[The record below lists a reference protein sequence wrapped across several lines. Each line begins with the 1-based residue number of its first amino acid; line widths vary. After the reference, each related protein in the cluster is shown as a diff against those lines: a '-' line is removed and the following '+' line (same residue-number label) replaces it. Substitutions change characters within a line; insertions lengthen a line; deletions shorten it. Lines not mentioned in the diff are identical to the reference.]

1 MITVNTTPKV
11 ISRSQTLFDPSSSAP
26 PTYIGK
32 GSEGLAQTS
41 NGWLIYKFTYSGT
54 GITQIQTGLGAWS
67 NRASSVVYS

>member
-1 MITVNTTPKV
+1 MIAINTTPKV
-11 ISRSQTLFDPSSSAP
+11 ISRSQTLFDASSLN

-41 NGWLIYKFTYSGT
+41 DGWLIYKFTYSGSNM
-54 GITQIQTGLGAWS
+54 TQIQTGIGMWS